1 MMAGLVCD
9 NPLRTPRLNRA
20 GVRPSSIDARRQPH
34 LAACRLISAGDAVL
48 SAAVHFW
55 CRSKVSAK
63 VRLGAWA
70 ADPVTRRR
78 CPLRGRKRE
87 PHYPARTLRT
97 FDGAPSPSEPN
108 AARTV
113 RSF

>member
-20 GVRPSSIDARRQPH
+20 GVRPSSIDVRRQPH

-63 VRLGAWA
+63 VRLGAK
-70 ADPVTRRR
+70 ADGRVTANVV
-78 CPLRGRKRE
+78 LVFDD
-87 PHYPARTLRT
+87 PARGTMHEPQLRR
-97 FDGAPSPSEPN
+97 F
-108 AARTV
+108 
-113 RSF
+113 